1 MTILEIAKRHV
12 DLRHAG
18 GAEWLGLCPF
28 HEERTPSFRV
38 NDEKGTWFCHGCG
51 QGGGTLNLAQKL
63 GEVTPALAM
72 SKLYGERTRQKRSG
86 PRGEQVLH
94 PSGIWMIETEA
105 LRANWT
111 PGWYRKDLQ
120 KLVRECFSRREES
133 HAPA

>member
-38 NDEKGTWFCHGCG
+38 NEEKGTWFCHGCS
-51 QGGGTLNLAQKL
+51 QGGGTRDLAKRL
-63 GEVTPALAM
+63 GEDRQDLPI
-72 SKLYGERTRQKRSG
+72 RIPQKRSG

-94 PSGIWMIETEA
+94 PSGIWMSETEA